1 MDENKN
7 TYQVVITNKLNDD
20 QDKNLIIT
28 KLAAVF
34 KVDETKAAQLLA
46 KPQSIVKDNTDEAT
60 AKKYLAAIQKTGAH
74 CEIINKAD
82 EEELP
87 DIIEPVKPEP
97 AQFVRHTEHSEAPKK
112 FHDVELAMVER
123 EQKQEKETREKLSSL
138 QDFKEQAFCP
148 ECGTIRSDENATCL
162 HCGYDPKTKN
172 QSSGNFKKL
181 AYVFIAVVTLI
192 AVIMFAG
199 LPYYQQFALKG
210 KIQNGLQLAFDTRNQ
225 VTEFIER
232 TNFWPNQN
240 IDANLPKNISNDVI
254 ESIVI
259 GDKAVITITLRAEAV
274 NNLPGQTLIFVPNTL
289 KGKLVWNCT
298 GGTAMDEYRPD
309 ICKKPVN

>member
-1 MDENKN
+1 MEENKN
-7 TYQVVITNKLNDD
+7 TYQVVITNQLNDG
-20 QDKNLIIT
+20 QDKNLVIT

-34 KVDETKAAQLLA
+34 KVDEAKAAQLLA
-46 KPQSIVKDNTDEAT
+46 KPKSIVKDNTDEAT

-82 EEELP
+82 DEELP
-87 DIIEPVKPEP
+87 GIIEPP

-112 FHDVELAMVER
+112 IHDVELAMVER
-123 EQKQEKETREKLSSL
+123 EQKQEKDTREKLSSL
-138 QDFKEQAFCP
+138 QDFQKEAFCP

-162 HCGYDPKTKN
+162 HCGYDPKAKN
-172 QSSGNFKKL
+172 KSSGNFKKL
-181 AYVFIAVVTLI
+181 AYVIVAVVALI
-192 AVIMFAG
+192 AVIMIAG

-210 KIQNGLQLAFDTRNQ
+210 KIQDGLQLAFDTRNQ

-240 IDANLPKNISNDVI
+240 IDANLPKNINNDVI

-259 GDKAVITITLRAEAV
+259 SDKAVMTITLKAEVV
-274 NNLPGQTLIFVPNTL
+274 NSIPGQTLVFVPNIL

-298 GGTAMDEYRPD
+298 GGTAGNEYRPD
-309 ICKKPVN
+309 ICKKAN